1 MVLVDYQIIDEVV
14 DKDMIIPFDPDLVQ
28 PSSYDL
34 TLGRRFLW
42 ISYEDEGEVIAYD
55 DVPQYEVIELTGRND
70 TIDLE
75 PGEFCLAH
83 TEEIVDIPASLS
95 AIVAGKSTWA
105 RKGLTIHQTAGWI
118 DPGFSGRI
126 TLELKNVGTSI
137 IQLKIGD
144 PIAQLVLMKND
155 KIPLNEYNG
164 RYQGAEHVEGA
175 KPLRRNKEAKKGQNK
190 RESEANRISR

>member
-1 MVLVDYQIIDEVV
+1 MVLVDREIISQQIKKEI
-14 DKDMIIPFDPDLVQ
+14 IIPFNPELVQ

-55 DVPQYEVIELTGRND
+55 DVPQYEVIELTGRED
-70 TIDLE
+70 TIELE

-83 TEEIVDIPASLS
+83 TEEMIYLPSTLS

-118 DPGFSGRI
+118 DPGFIGKI
-126 TLELKNVGTSI
+126 TLELKNVGSCV
-137 IQLKIGD
+137 LKLKVGE
-144 PIAQLVLMKND
+144 PIAQLVLMENSD
-155 KIPLNEYNG
+155 VPLNEYNG
-164 RYQGAEHVEGA
+164 RYQGAECVEGA
-175 KPLRRNKEAKKGQNK
+175 KVLREG
-190 RESEANRISR
+190 

>member
-1 MVLVDYQIIDEVV
+1 MVLVDYEIIKQNVN
-14 DKDMIIPFDPDLVQ
+14 KDIIIPFDPDLVQ

-42 ISYEDEGEVIAYD
+42 ISYEDEGEKIAYD
-55 DVPQYEVIELTGRND
+55 DTPQYEVIELTGKED
-70 TIDLE
+70 TIELE

-83 TEEIVDIPASLS
+83 TEEMVFIPGSLS

-118 DPGFSGRI
+118 DPGFNGKI
-126 TLELKNVGTSI
+126 TLEVKNVGNCVLE
-137 IQLKIGD
+137 LKIGE
-144 PIAQLVLMKND
+144 PIAQLVLMENSNL
-155 KIPLNEYNG
+155 PLNEYNG

-175 KPLRRNKEAKKGQNK
+175 KVLQKN
-190 RESEANRISR
+190 

>member
-1 MVLVDYQIIDEVV
+1 MVLVDRDIISEQIEKEI
-14 DKDMIIPFDPDLVQ
+14 IIPFDPDLVQ

-42 ISYEDEGEVIAYD
+42 ISYEDEGEKIAYD
-55 DVPQYEVIELTGRND
+55 DVPQYEVIELTGKED
-70 TIDLE
+70 TIELE

-83 TEEIVDIPASLS
+83 TEEFISVPANLS

-118 DPGFSGRI
+118 DPGYFGKI
-126 TLELKNVGTSI
+126 TLELKNVGSSI
-137 IQLKIGD
+137 LELKVGE
-144 PIAQLVLMKND
+144 PIAQLVLMENSN
-155 KIPLNEYNG
+155 IPLNEYNG

-175 KPLRRNKEAKKGQNK
+175 KVLREG
-190 RESEANRISR
+190 